1 MSKALS
7 APEGVTWKSRW
18 TFILAATGS
27 AVGLGNIW
35 KFPYITGEY
44 GGGAFVLVYL
54 ACILMIGIPVMIA
67 EVMLG
72 RAGRSDPADS
82 MAKLAK
88 ESGRSR
94 YWGVIGGVGMLAG
107 LLIMMFYS
115 VVAGWALEYVSQ
127 SISGAYSN
135 LDPAQ
140 IESNFSGLLA
150 SNSQQLLW
158 HSVFCVLTAG
168 VVAAGVT
175 QGIGKAVDIL
185 MPMLFFFLL
194 LLVGYSAV
202 NGDFEAGLHFMFDTD
217 FSRLNGEAILVAMG
231 HAFFTL
237 SLGMGAIMAYG
248 AYFPGHSSIG
258 KTVMTIA
265 ALDTIIALLAG
276 MAMFPLVFANDLT
289 PGQGPGLM
297 FVTLPIAFSNMSGG
311 IFFGTLFFTLVS
323 IAALSSS
330 ISLIEPG
337 VAWLEKHGIKR
348 PVSTF
353 GLAGIAWLGGI
364 ASIHY
369 ESVFNAL
376 DYLTANVMLPLG
388 GLLIA
393 VFVGWLMPSD
403 RVFDETGILHAKVFK
418 AWRFLLRYIAPLG
431 IIAVFLHSLGLLGWL
446 MRH

>member
-1 MSKALS
+1 
-7 APEGVTWKSRW
+7 
-18 TFILAATGS
+18 
-27 AVGLGNIW
+27 
-35 KFPYITGEY
+35 
-44 GGGAFVLVYL
+44 
-54 ACILMIGIPVMIA
+54 
-67 EVMLG
+67 
-72 RAGRSDPADS
+72 
-82 MAKLAK
+82 
-88 ESGRSR
+88 
-94 YWGVIGGVGMLAG
+94 
-107 LLIMMFYS
+107 
-115 VVAGWALEYVSQ
+115 
-127 SISGAYSN
+127 
-135 LDPAQ
+135 
-140 IESNFSGLLA
+140 
-150 SNSQQLLW
+150 
-158 HSVFCVLTAG
+158 
-168 VVAAGVT
+168 
-175 QGIGKAVDIL
+175 
-185 MPMLFFFLL
+185 
-194 LLVGYSAV
+194 
-202 NGDFEAGLHFMFDTD
+202 D

-337 VAWLEKHGIKR
+337 VAWLEKHGVKR

>member
-82 MAKLAK
+82 MTLLAR
-88 ESGRSR
+88 ESGHSR
-94 YWGVIGGVGMLAG
+94 YWGAIGGVGMLAG

-127 SISGAYSN
+127 SVSGAYTH
-135 LDPAQ
+135 LDATQ
-140 IESNFSGLLA
+140 IENNFTDLLT

-158 HSVFCVLTAG
+158 HSVFCLLTAS

-202 NGDFEAGLHFMFDTD
+202 NGDFKAGLHFMFDTD

-248 AYFPGHSSIG
+248 AYFPGRSSIG

-265 ALDTIIALLAG
+265 ALDTVIALLAG

-311 IFFGTLFFTLVS
+311 TFFGTLFFTLVS

-337 VAWLEKHGIKR
+337 VAWLEKHGVKR

-393 VFVGWLMPSD
+393 IFVGWFMPSA
-403 RVFDETGILHAKVFK
+403 RVFDETGIAHKNVFA

-431 IIAVFLHSLGLLGWL
+431 IIAVFLHSLDLLGWL
-446 MRH
+446 VRN

>member
-1 MSKALS
+1 MSKAQT
-7 APEGVTWKSRW
+7 APAGVTWKSRW

-44 GGGAFVLVYL
+44 GGGAFVLTYL

-67 EVMLG
+67 EVMIG
-72 RAGRSDPADS
+72 RAGRSNPADAMS
-82 MAKLAK
+82 RLAK
-88 ESGRSR
+88 ESKRSSF
-94 YWGVIGGVGMLAG
+94 WGLVGVAG
-107 LLIMMFYS
+107 VLSGLMIMMFYS
-115 VVAGWALEYVSQ
+115 VVAGWALDYVAQ
-127 SISGAYSN
+127 SVSGTYSDLN
-135 LDPAQ
+135 ADQ
-140 IESNFSGLLA
+140 IESNFGELLA
-150 SNSQQLLW
+150 SSGQQLLW
-158 HSVFCVLTAG
+158 HSVFCLLTAS

-185 MPMLFFFLL
+185 MPMLFVCLL
-194 LLVGYSAV
+194 LLVGYSAI
-202 NGDFEAGLHFMFDTD
+202 NGDFAAGLHFMFDTD
-217 FSRLNGEAILVAMG
+217 FSRLNGEAVLVAMG

-258 KTVMTIA
+258 KTVLTIA
-265 ALDTIIALLAG
+265 ALDTVIALLAG
-276 MAMFPLVFANDLT
+276 MAMFPLVFANGLV

-311 IFFGTLFFTLVS
+311 LFFGTLFFTLVS

-337 VAWLEKHGIKR
+337 VAWLERHGFNR
-348 PVSTF
+348 PLATF
-353 GLAGIAWLGGI
+353 GLAGTAWLGGI

-369 ESVFNAL
+369 EAVFNAL

-393 VFVGWLMPSD
+393 IFVGWQMPAP
-403 RVFDETGILHAKVFK
+403 RVLDETGIVSKRVFT

-431 IIAVFLHSLGLLGWL
+431 IIAVFLHSLGLLSW
-446 MRH
+446 